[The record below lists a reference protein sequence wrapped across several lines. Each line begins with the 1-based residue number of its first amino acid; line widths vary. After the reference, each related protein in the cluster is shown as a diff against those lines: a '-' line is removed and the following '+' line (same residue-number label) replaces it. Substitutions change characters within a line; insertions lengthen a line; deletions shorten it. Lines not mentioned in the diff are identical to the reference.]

1 MSSSSEVYGAARKRV
16 VVATKNPGKLAEIRA
31 ALSFP
36 GWEFVSSD
44 ELGDWPEVEETGET
58 FIENARIK
66 AIAAQE
72 RFGLPALAD
81 DSGLQVDA
89 LDGAPGVYSS
99 RFAGQNATDT
109 ENNAHLLDMLSEIPT
124 KDRTARFRCVMV
136 FLDEDGTETVAEGTC
151 EGRIGFKAHGQGGFG
166 YDPLMLPDATPG
178 HTMAELD
185 MDEKNAISHRGAALN
200 ALRSTLELG

>member
-1 MSSSSEVYGAARKRV
+1 MPSSSEAHGTVRKRV

-58 FIENARIK
+58 FLENARIK

-72 RFGLPALAD
+72 RFGLPTLAD
-81 DSGLQVDA
+81 DSGLQVDV

-99 RFAGQNATDT
+99 RFAGQDATDA
-109 ENNAHLLDMLSEIPT
+109 ENNARLLDVLSEVPAE
-124 KDRTARFRCVMV
+124 DRTARFRCVMV
-136 FLDEDGTETVAEGTC
+136 FLDEGGTETVAEGTC
-151 EGRIGFKAHGQGGFG
+151 EGRIGFEAHGQGGFG
-166 YDPLMLPDATPG
+166 YDPLMLPGATPG
-178 HTMAELD
+178 LAMAELD
-185 MDEKNAISHRGAALN
+185 MDEKNVISHRGAALS
-200 ALRSTLELG
+200 ALRNALELG